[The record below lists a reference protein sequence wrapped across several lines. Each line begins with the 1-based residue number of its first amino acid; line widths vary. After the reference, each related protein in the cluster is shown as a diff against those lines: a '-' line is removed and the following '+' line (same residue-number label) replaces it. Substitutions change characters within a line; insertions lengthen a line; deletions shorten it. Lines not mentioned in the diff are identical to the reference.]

1 MAGEVESAADF
12 CSCRFLLRHACFCT
26 CCLQVWW
33 LFLLFPYHASGRGVL
48 LLSLCSARS
57 TVISATL
64 KTRMLRHCDSIFS
77 LQFCWARGSGFPLS
91 RTHRVSVLTN
101 IPEES
106 SVWGRIG
113 VGWGQESFFCVSSKH
128 CVDSWFSSFS

>member
-1 MAGEVESAADF
+1 MVGEVESTADF

-57 TVISATL
+57 TVISASL
-64 KTRMLRHCDSIFS
+64 KTHMLRPCESIFS

-91 RTHRVSVLTN
+91 RTHRVSVLTT

-106 SVWGRIG
+106 SSLGKDWDG
-113 VGWGQESFFCVSSKH
+113 VGTRILLLLCFIQTLC
-128 CVDSWFSSFS
+128 